1 MDSNI
6 MCGLT
11 LRSRVFQYQLSG
23 EPRNQELWKH
33 ILAGL
38 VDRLMLWSTRTWLW
52 KLLGI
57 SLLLPHKDDILKKR

>member
-11 LRSRVFQYQLSG
+11 VRSRILQYQING

-33 ILAGL
+33 TLAGL
-38 VDRLMLWSTRTWLW
+38 ADSLIYWSIHTWLW

-57 SLLLPHKDDILKKR
+57 SLLLPHKDDILKKK